1 MVQPHVPP
9 EGCYSHPPFLT
20 NRSLGASEAA
30 PCVTALPLS
39 PAPRTSESLRQA
51 PDARSTRVPGASPG
65 CPPRGSAVPPGFREV
80 LRSADSSAEGVFLGP
95 RIAAA
100 RPHLLG
106 QSASSDREF
115 LQGKRRWRSANPAAF
130 GVVDGDPSLTCFGST
145 RSRTERHQVM
155 ALCR

>member
-20 NRSLGASEAA
+20 NRSLGASETA

-51 PDARSTRVPGASPG
+51 PDARSTRGPGASPG

-80 LRSADSSAEGVFLGP
+80 LRSSDISPEGALLAP
-95 RIAAA
+95 RIAAPLPPFLPRA
-100 RPHLLG
+100 
-106 QSASSDREF
+106 ASTPPDF
-115 LQGKRRWRSANPAAF
+115 LQA
-130 GVVDGDPSLTCFGST
+130 T
-145 RSRTERHQVM
+145 RP
-155 ALCR
+155 